1 MTDPNP
7 ITYLTQLAPRT
18 PNDEVNQSDLIV
30 GILEIERCLPAY
42 RLAKL
47 FAQGDAKELFASDTV
62 RKALMNSVGMYRLN
76 VAGTVIS
83 SRTDRMSI
91 SAMRVMTG
99 GKDSDEATARLQD
112 EVWMPNEMPLE
123 IPGFIDKTCTYGDA
137 YLIVWPKQMDTPDE
151 ETGYVETR
159 DGVDIFVNTPET
171 MRVFY
176 SAENPR
182 EIDHAVKTWVTKGDY
197 LRVDIYYED
206 RLERYISITSTD
218 GVDRWESE
226 NQFRP
231 YDNDDQEAVIA
242 HDYGMCVFHART
254 ARPYGR
260 PEHRDAYGPQNAIT
274 KLVASHMSSVDWA
287 AFPYRYRL
295 SKSGTTGADLN
306 DWAKNN
312 GQAPDPK
319 SSKVDGQPGTMNKL
333 TNTDAVGQ
341 LDAAPA
347 ATFLEPISQYMRYL
361 ASITKTPL
369 DKIDSTGRPET
380 GESRRAREAS
390 LIKRVDYL
398 MLEIG
403 SCLEKA
409 AAHALKLLGVP
420 DPTVIVTWAPAEA
433 TDDTDFWTSVAK
445 KQEAGVPRSV
455 ALVEAGYLEP
465 QVTKWAESDEEDT
478 LTEKLKLMDQLA
490 AVAVQLGQ
498 AVTFGSL
505 TELQAQEIMGQF
517 LPGGPLKDAPNDLE
531 TPKPP
536 APIIA
541 PPVDPNADP
550 AKPPV
555 APNAVKP
562 KPGTPPILAP
572 RKP

>member
-7 ITYLTQLAPRT
+7 ITYLTQLQPGV
-18 PNDEVNQSDLIV
+18 PNDEKGASDLIA
-30 GILEIERCLPAY
+30 GINEIERCLPGY

-62 RKALMNSVGMYRLN
+62 RAALMNSVGLYRLN
-76 VAGTVIS
+76 VAGMVIS

-91 SAMRVMTG
+91 SAMRVMSG
-99 GKDSDEATARLQD
+99 GKDSDEATARL
-112 EVWMPNEMPLE
+112 EEEIWEPNEMALE

-137 YLIVWPKQMDTPDE
+137 YLIVWPKQAEEVDPD
-151 ETGYVETR
+151 TGYAEER

-176 SAENPR
+176 SSENPR
-182 EIDHAVKTWVTKGDY
+182 EIDHAVKMWTTKGDY

-206 RLERYISITSTD
+206 RLERYVSVVKTD
-218 GVDRWESE
+218 GGKVDWGSDS
-226 NQFRP
+226 QFRP
-231 YDNDDQEAVIA
+231 YADDGQEAVIA
-242 HDYGMCVFHART
+242 HEYGMCVFHART

-306 DWAKNN
+306 DWAKNP
-312 GQAPDPK
+312 GQVPNPT
-319 SSKVDGQPGTMNKL
+319 SSKVDGKPGTMNKL

-341 LDAAPA
+341 LDAAPP
-347 ATFLEPISQYMRYL
+347 ATFLDPISQYMRYL

-369 DKIDSTGRPET
+369 DKIDQTGHPET

-403 SCLEKA
+403 SCLQKA
-409 AAHALKLLGVP
+409 AAHALTLLGVT
-420 DPTVIVTWAPAEA
+420 DPKVIVTWAPAEA
-433 TDDTDFWTSVAK
+433 TDDTDFWTSVKAK
-445 KQEAGVPRSV
+445 QDAGVPRTV
-455 ALVEAGYLEP
+455 ALIESGYLEP
-465 QVTKWAESDEEDT
+465 QVTKWAESTDEDT
-478 LTEKLKLMDQLA
+478 LTEQLTMLDSLGD
-490 AVAVQLGQ
+490 VAVKLGQ

-531 TPKPP
+531 KPEPP
-536 APIIA
+536 APVQL
-541 PPVDPNADP
+541 PPGQVPPDPNAPDGPP
-550 AKPPV
+550 APPT
-555 APNAVKP
+555 PP
-562 KPGTPPILAP
+562 KP
-572 RKP
+572 